1 MATNPVLNV
10 KSLRSGYGRVGVING
25 LSFDVKE
32 GEIVAI
38 VGRNGVG
45 KTTLLKTLIGEL
57 PCQGGTIEFR
67 GRAIDAMSAADRARL
82 GIGYVPQGRGLFT
95 GLTVEENLR
104 LGKLVGGR
112 PREMNFERVYG
123 FFPILKTRLSQ
134 VSGTMSGGQ
143 QQQLSIGRILVG
155 NPSIM
160 LLDEPSEGIQPNIVQ
175 EIGAIIRRI
184 RDEEKLTVILVEQNL
199 DLIQA
204 SADRCIVID
213 KGRIVD
219 EVLPSDLDDP
229 EIARKYLAI

>member
-1 MATNPVLNV
+1 MAGRTLLNV
-10 KSLRSGYGRVGVING
+10 NKLRSGYGNVAVING

-57 PCQGGTIEFR
+57 PCQGGDIEFR
-67 GRAIDAMSAADRARL
+67 GRSMNAVPAAERAQL

-95 GLTVEENLR
+95 GLSVEDNLR

-112 PREMNFERVYG
+112 PKEMNFDRVYG

-134 VSGTMSGGQ
+134 IAGTMSGGQ
-143 QQQLSIGRILVG
+143 QQQLSIGRILIG

-175 EIGAIIRRI
+175 EIGEIIRRI
-184 RDEEKLTVILVEQNL
+184 RTEEKLTVIIVEQNL

-213 KGRIVD
+213 KGAIVD
-219 EVLPSDLDDP
+219 EILPSDLDDP